1 MIGDRLNMD
10 KPDRIYVDRPDR
22 TFETRLQFI
31 NAIFSNRF
39 EDYQIM
45 ASCIQYKLDQ
55 SYEMYLKDI
64 HKSLWLLEGKNP
76 LTILKRIDG

>member
-1 MIGDRLNMD
+1 MD
-10 KPDRIYVDRPDR
+10 KQERIYIDRPDR

-31 NAIFSNRF
+31 DAIFSNKY

-45 ASCIQYKLDQ
+45 ASCINYKLDQ
-55 SYEMYLKDI
+55 SYEVYLKDI
-64 HKSLWLLEGKNP
+64 HKSLWLLNGKNP